1 MFKLMLDAIMKLF
14 DIHKLRQSDD
24 CPLNS
29 LQAEYIIKSLEGN
42 TMRIQKV
49 EKLLYVAIT
58 LIVLIGCT
66 NLANTTPEIKQA
78 LPATTAELITKLKYY
93 NDKYCGVENT
103 LVRET
108 LVTIIRDKFPTY
120 PEGGLCGAEHKF
132 TDVLTNKVPL

>member
-1 MFKLMLDAIMKLF
+1 MLNMTLSAIMKLF

-49 EKLLYVAIT
+49 EKLLYVAIS

-66 NLANTTPEIKQA
+66 NIVTSTDAPKA
-78 LPATTAELITKLKYY
+78 VATATELWGKLKYY
-93 NDKYCGVENT
+93 NDKYCSVENT

-108 LVTIIRDKFPTY
+108 LVAIVRDTFPEY
-120 PEGGLCGAEHKF
+120 PEGGLCEEEHKF
-132 TDVLTNKVPL
+132 TEMITKTTSTP